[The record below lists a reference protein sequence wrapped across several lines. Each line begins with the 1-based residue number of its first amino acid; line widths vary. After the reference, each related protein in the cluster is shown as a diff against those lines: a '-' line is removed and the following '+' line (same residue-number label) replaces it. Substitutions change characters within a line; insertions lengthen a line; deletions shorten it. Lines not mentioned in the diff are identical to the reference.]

1 MKKMT
6 VSSSM
11 CGVILLFASPSL
23 VRAQAVANAQMHGV
37 VTDASG
43 AAVPSA
49 QIKATQT
56 ETGQVRT
63 TASVADG
70 SYVLLNLAVGPY
82 KLEVGSPSF
91 SSYMQSGCTL
101 QVGTNVQINLR
112 LPVGDGTQ
120 ETQLA
125 SNASM

>member
-1 MKKMT
+1 MKRVT
-6 VSSSM
+6 IACS
-11 CGVILLFASPSL
+11 LFAVLLVFATPSL
-23 VRAQAVANAQMHGV
+23 LRAQAVANAQMHGV

-49 QIKATQT
+49 QIKATQI

-91 SSYMQSGCTL
+91 SSYVQSGIIL
-101 QVGTNVQINLR
+101 QVGTNVQINVTLQ
-112 LPVGDGTQ
+112 VGAVTQ
-120 ETQLA
+120 EVQVA
-125 SNASM
+125 SNAA